1 MTVSQTPIYIL
12 FLAVLG
18 TVFQAG
24 CTESHSDPR
33 NEIETPSILIFS
45 KTEGYRHASIPDGAA
60 ALKELAEQHE
70 IATLHTENADYFQTD
85 SLAKFDAVVFLSTTG
100 DILDE
105 QQQQAFR
112 SFIENGGGFM
122 GIHAAADTE
131 YDWPWYGQLV
141 GAYFESHPEI
151 QEATIEVTDKSHPAT
166 SFLPDQWVRT
176 DEWYNYKD
184 INQDIRVLLQLDE
197 SSYEGGKN
205 GSNHPI
211 AWYHSANGGRVFY
224 TGGGH
229 TSESYSEDLFRKHL
243 WGGLQYVLED

>member
-1 MTVSQTPIYIL
+1 MKIINLTIYL
-12 FLAVLG
+12 LGAVISLS
-18 TVFQAG
+18 
-24 CTESHSDPR
+24 CISSDQSMQSEAP
-33 NEIETPSILIFS
+33 EKAILIFT
-45 KTEGYRHASIPDGAA
+45 KTEGYRHASIPEGVA
-60 ALKELAEQHE
+60 ALKSLARQHD
-70 IATLHTENADYFQTD
+70 IATFHTENAAYFQTD

-100 DILDE
+100 DILSE

-112 SFIENGGGFM
+112 SFIEKSGGFM

-151 QEATIEVTDKSHPAT
+151 QEAAIEVTDKSHPAT
-166 SFLPDQWVRT
+166 SFLPDRWVRT

-184 INQDIRVLLQLDE
+184 ISQDITVLLQLDE

-205 GSNHPI
+205 GANHPI
-211 AWYHSANGGRVFY
+211 AWYHAANGGRVFY

-243 WGGLQYVLED
+243 WGGLQYVLGD